1 MPENLKIEEVLRTA
15 ISKRKNCAF
24 IFTGSRRNWL
34 LSMFSSLDRP
44 FYKLGVEHHLMP
56 IDKKVFYDWVLEN
69 FAKKEIY
76 LEEEAFS
83 YLYAQAHG
91 ETRFIQ
97 LLAYKIFQGEDSLS
111 VVNEEKVKNY
121 IEDVIEG
128 ASSIPSYYNTFTIV
142 QQNALKIVAKQSGV
156 NIYSGEVLSDFGMAK
171 ASMQSAMKKLL
182 EIGALYEEK
191 DRYYFENV
199 ELGMWLNRV

>member
-1 MPENLKIEEVLRTA
+1 VVK
-15 ISKRKNCAF
+15 
-24 IFTGSRRNWL
+24 
-34 LSMFSSLDRP
+34 LDT
-44 FYKLGVEHHLMP
+44 
-56 IDKKVFYDWVLEN
+56 
-69 FAKKEIY
+69 
-76 LEEEAFS
+76 

>member
-1 MPENLKIEEVLRTA
+1 M
-15 ISKRKNCAF
+15 
-24 IFTGSRRNWL
+24 
-34 LSMFSSLDRP
+34 
-44 FYKLGVEHHLMP
+44 
-56 IDKKVFYDWVLEN
+56 
-69 FAKKEIY
+69 
-76 LEEEAFS
+76 
-83 YLYAQAHG
+83 
-91 ETRFIQ
+91 
-97 LLAYKIFQGEDSLS
+97 AYKIFQGEDSLS